1 MEQRATTTW
10 FGVACVIAATALL
23 SCAANPSKPITAL
36 GRGLGLGVEAAAWS
50 PSGNRLAIANEK
62 RIWIIDATSLN
73 ELQVIYCCA
82 KSRSKVKFDYRYG
95 LDNTLVFLTDQLLAT
110 AGMGAM
116 VTIWDVESGARVE
129 AIDWPAE
136 DGYPASVAYD
146 PVAGT
151 LAAGTG
157 MGNVFLATP
166 GNEEPP
172 VKLTGVAGIV
182 YALQFGRDPAYLG
195 AAGAGPDM
203 VIWNIRTLQEFAR
216 LPLESPVSD
225 IEPLGQSGK
234 FLVAGKQLQVWNF
247 MSAEAVTALENP
259 DLKGQAAGYGSMT
272 AIGVGALVAIATVPV
287 IGPVIAMNL
296 GGPLLLNFPLPNTA
310 DATCSRSVAVTPDGS
325 LLADMHPGITREKIR
340 LIDPANGRVLQELNP
355 RGGDTCG
362 MAFSPD
368 GSRLLIANQHGGQV
382 YDLNSQTFTP
392 LHTHITKPK

>member
-23 SCAANPSKPITAL
+23 SCATTNQSKPIIAHS
-36 GRGLGLGVEAAAWS
+36 RLGLGVVAAAWS
-50 PSGNRLAIANEK
+50 PSGNRLAIANEE
-62 RIWIIDATSLN
+62 RIWIFDAISLN

-82 KSRSKVKFDYRYG
+82 KPRSKVKFDYRYG
-95 LDNTLVFLTDQLLAT
+95 LDNTLVFLTEELLAT

-129 AIDWPAE
+129 AIDWPVE

-146 PVAGT
+146 PVTGT

-157 MGNVFLATP
+157 MGTVFLARP

-182 YALQFGRDPAYLG
+182 YALQFGSDPAYLG
-195 AAGAGPDM
+195 AAGVGPDM
-203 VIWNIRTLQEFAR
+203 VIWNIGTLQEFAR
-216 LPLESPVSD
+216 MPLESPVWD
-225 IEPLGQSGK
+225 IEPLGQSGA

-247 MSAEAVTALENP
+247 MSAEEATALENP

-272 AIGVGALVAIATVPV
+272 AIGVGALVAISTIPL
-287 IGPVIAMNL
+287 IGPFFAVNV
-296 GGPLLLNFPLPNTA
+296 GETLLPFAALPNTA
-310 DATCSRSVAVTPDGS
+310 DARCSRSVAVTPDGS

-368 GSRLLIANQHGGQV
+368 GSRLLIANQRGGHV
-382 YDLNSQTFTP
+382 YDVNSQGLTR
-392 LHTHITKPK
+392 LKTHITKPK